1 MVQCI
6 YCNTKIEPCD
16 KGLPICLDCAN
27 RAEAKEPPEEQS
39 IRTMLQRELT
49 AATAQAHLATDEFH
63 AIVDDIPSA
72 LPHPDGTQRIH
83 NVYRELS
90 LARRRMME
98 AHSRLG
104 DYLVSGSIPEDLN
117 PSGKS

>member
-6 YCNTKIEPCD
+6 YCKTKTGSYD
-16 KGLPICLDCAN
+16 SGLPICLDCAN
-27 RAEAKEPPEEQS
+27 RTEAKVRPQEQD
-39 IRTMLQRELT
+39 IRDILQRELK
-49 AATAQAHLATDEFH
+49 AATARAHAATDAFN
-63 AIVDDIPSA
+63 AILDDIPSA

-90 LARRRMME
+90 IARRRMME

-104 DYLVSGSIPEDLN
+104 DYLVRGTIPEDLD

>member
-1 MVQCI
+1 MQCI
-6 YCNTKIEPCD
+6 YCETKIESCH
-16 KGLPICLDCAN
+16 KGSPICLDCAD
-27 RAEAKEPPEEQS
+27 RAEAKDPPEEQNVRA
-39 IRTMLQRELT
+39 ILQRELI
-49 AATAQAHLATDEFH
+49 AATAQAHAATDAFH

-90 LARRRMME
+90 IARRRMME

-104 DYLVSGSIPEDLN
+104 DYLVSGIIPEDFA
-117 PSGKS
+117 SSDKG

>member
-1 MVQCI
+1 MQCI
-6 YCNTKIEPCD
+6 YCKTTTEVCAD
-16 KGLPICLDCAN
+16 GLPICLDCAN
-27 RAEAKEPPEEQS
+27 RAEAKGTPEEQN
-39 IRTMLQRELT
+39 IRAILQRELV
-49 AATAQAHLATDEFH
+49 AATARAHAATDAFH

-90 LARRRMME
+90 IARRRMME

-104 DYLVSGSIPEDLN
+104 DYLVSGTIPENLDS
-117 PSGKS
+117 SGKS